1 MAFKPIEILINA
13 KDNASAVFGS
23 LQAKAAAVGAAI
35 ATYFGINAFAGV
47 VRGAADLETA
57 MSRVQAATGATG
69 DQMAALRKAAEDAG
83 ASTKFTSAEAAAALE
98 NLAKAGLDAGQ
109 AIDTLPAVLNT
120 AQAADVGLAEA
131 SEMVTKAVMG
141 MGLQFS
147 EAGRVADVLA
157 LGANATNTSITGLSQ
172 ALSYAAPVANSLG
185 LSLETTAAIIGKFA
199 DAGIDASRAGTALN
213 SILSQ
218 FSDPA
223 SKFRTELAAAGIA
236 TTDFEK
242 ALHQLAAAG
251 PAGSKAILAVGQ
263 EAGPALRALLN
274 QGMGALD
281 ELKAKLDNAAGSAA
295 ATAATMQ
302 NNLNGAMSG
311 LSSAWDTV
319 KNALGT
325 PVIPVLKDGVDQLAA
340 AFRAAVADG
349 TVGRF
354 GEAIATAFQAGIK
367 WVREFLGTVDFS
379 AALARMQAFADSAN
393 QFFAKVGEYATNAGN
408 TVQLAY
414 GVMSAG
420 TNAVLTAIYG
430 IGAAFT
436 ETAVYIVK
444 AGISINEQLQKI
456 AIGDAKDR
464 IARETEQM
472 RLVLEGLGDAGERF
486 QARMRESFVATG
498 ESAQIA
504 RNGFDGLAGST
515 KDAGTQ
521 ATAGAAAFDDMGKRL
536 EEVRQKSQQAQK
548 AVEEKAAKDAQAKQA
563 AIEHAAAIADLS
575 KAYSDAVAAGNWQRA
590 AELQDQINK
599 KLRETPAAGKDAAR
613 AAADAAAAI
622 EASFRALGITSSAEL
637 KKTAAEAQRAF
648 ETIKSSGDSTAQDIG
663 NAFRVAAE
671 RAIEANN
678 GIAPAWVRSQAAVRG
693 FRIEADDTGKSIV
706 RSMEEAEGA
715 VTNVGK
721 AAKNAGR
728 GFRDMAKDA
737 KDAGDKVDE
746 LREKNRRER
755 EDRDRRGRS
764 GGGDGGGGGGY
775 YGTRGGGANPLSPS
789 NNDPQK
795 VLDYYKKYLPTT
807 AEDFDKAVNKSRG
820 EVSGNA
826 ALTQEYIDSQ
836 IAKMYGEQ
844 FIGDADAEAAF
855 NAKIKLDAYRTN
867 YGNVVRSQQ
876 SLNEQNALLQKVQ
889 RLEEKLRER
898 AAKDLQA
905 AAARPTAD
913 APTAES
919 PAKAGRSGGSG
930 MQAGSGAAPQVVNLN
945 YNGVQLGAVN
955 TDASGRQALQKFM
968 DALTNARGTSR

>member
-1 MAFKPIEILINA
+1 MAFKPVEILINA

-23 LQAKAAAVGAAI
+23 LQTKVAAVGAAI

-120 AQAADVGLAEA
+120 AQAADIGLAEA

-185 LSLETTAAIIGKFA
+185 LSLEATAAIIGKFA

-223 SKFRTELAAAGIA
+223 SKFRTELASAGIT

-242 ALHQLAAAG
+242 ALHQLADAG

-325 PVIPVLKDGVDQLAA
+325 PVLPVLKDGVDQLAA

-379 AALARMQAFADSAN
+379 AALARMQAFADSTN
-393 QFFAKVGEYATNAGN
+393 QFFVKVGEYATNAGA
-408 TVQLAY
+408 TVKIAVGAVQTSFATLMVTAG
-414 GVMSAG
+414 GVANALVLMVQAG
-420 TNAVLTAIYG
+420 LKGLELLYRASEKITFGKVAEQYKAMADGFKTQAEAM
-430 IGAAFT
+430 GAASDAVSLQIRQSLENIGKGMTNVQEGFGGLKT
-436 ETAVYIVK
+436 TVEQTAP
-444 AGISINEQLQKI
+444 A
-456 AIGDAKDR
+456 
-464 IARETEQM
+464 
-472 RLVLEGLGDAGERF
+472 
-486 QARMRESFVATG
+486 
-498 ESAQIA
+498 
-504 RNGFDGLAGST
+504 
-515 KDAGTQ
+515 
-521 ATAGAAAFDDMGKRL
+521 ATAAAAAFDDMGKRL

-563 AIEHAAAIADLS
+563 AQEHAAAIAGLS
-575 KAYSDAVAAGNWQRA
+575 AEYGAAVSNGNWQRA
-590 AELQDQINK
+590 AELQEQLNQ
-599 KLRETPAAGKDAAR
+599 KLRETPTAAKDAAR

-622 EASFRALGITSSAEL
+622 EASFRELKITSSAEL
-637 KKTAAEAQRAF
+637 EKAAAEGQRAF
-648 ETIKSSGDSTAQDIG
+648 ETIKASGTSTAQDIA

-671 RAIEANN
+671 RAIAAND

-693 FRIEADDTGKSIV
+693 YRIETDAAGKSVVVNMKEAKAAIEDV
-706 RSMEEAEGA
+706 GRAAHGSVGGFRAMGQAAGGAADQVKKLQEIYSRNRVSSSDEAERA
-715 VTNVGK
+715 
-721 AAKNAGR
+721 
-728 GFRDMAKDA
+728 
-737 KDAGDKVDE
+737 
-746 LREKNRRER
+746 L
-755 EDRDRRGRS
+755 
-764 GGGDGGGGGGY
+764 
-775 YGTRGGGANPLSPS
+775 
-789 NNDPQK
+789 NN
-795 VLDYYKKYLPTT
+795 
-807 AEDFDKAVNKSRG
+807 SRLN
-820 EVSGNA
+820 VSGSV
-826 ALTQEYIDSQ
+826 ALMQEYIDAEISRL
-836 IAKMYGEQ
+836 YGEQ
-844 FIGDADAEAAF
+844 FIGDKDAMELF
-855 NAKIKLDAYRTN
+855 NTKIKLQAYQTN
-867 YGNVVRSQQ
+867 YGNVVRSQE
-876 SLNEQNALLQKVQ
+876 SLNEQNALLKKVQ
-889 RLEEKLRER
+889 RLEEKLRARGAE
-898 AAKDLQA
+898 DLQ
-905 AAARPTAD
+905 
-913 APTAES
+913 
-919 PAKAGRSGGSG
+919 KAGSITTASDADGPASAGPAGTGTSRSGMSTSTGRPG
-930 MQAGSGAAPQVVNLN
+930 MSAMGQTVVNLN
-945 YNGVQLGAVN
+945 FDSRRFGALN
-955 TDASGRQALQKFM
+955 TDAAGARVLQRLMSELQSGK
-968 DALTNARGTSR
+968 GVS